1 MKTVD
6 GMPFQ
11 IIGLDLLIDTD
22 LRVWLLDIIQIQSLN
37 IYLNDRLGYLERK
50 EMLQS
55 DICQVDLYVK
65 SRVVRDTI
73 LLANSGKIGGM

>member
-1 MKTVD
+1 
-6 GMPFQ
+6 MPFQ